1 MNQSLPHF
9 CQRRAC
15 AESNTAHEADSAETQ
30 LTLTFPTMK
39 MFQLVTTALI
49 IHSVVA
55 ILASAF
61 ARAGKSIAL
70 AGKNHVRSR
79 RSSL

>member
-1 MNQSLPHF
+1 
-9 CQRRAC
+9 
-15 AESNTAHEADSAETQ
+15 
-30 LTLTFPTMK
+30 MK

-79 RSSL
+79 RSSP